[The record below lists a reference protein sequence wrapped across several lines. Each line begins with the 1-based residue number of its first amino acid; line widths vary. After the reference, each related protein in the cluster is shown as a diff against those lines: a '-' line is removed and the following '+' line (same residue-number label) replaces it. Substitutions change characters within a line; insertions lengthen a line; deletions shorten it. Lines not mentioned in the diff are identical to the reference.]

1 MERVGAA
8 WRARGRQGGWKGR
21 HHPWSLREYKD
32 THVNLFINGMFLES
46 LSHRLTNPPDLEG
59 VRAFAAIVEAG
70 SFQAA
75 SLRLGVPRSTVS
87 HRLAML
93 EAALGVRL
101 FQRSTRRVTVT
112 EAGQEYY
119 RELRP
124 ALAAVEEATRR
135 VAGLSEEP
143 RGLVRIS
150 VSQGFAGMWMSA
162 VALPFLRGNPGVQLQ
177 VDISDRFVDLIG
189 EGYDLAV
196 RGGDMGDSSLHARTL
211 LSMQTFCY
219 ASPEYLLSRPI
230 LEHPSQL
237 EGEEV
242 LLLSGGAEA
251 EWIFEGPTSV
261 RVKVHSRYRVN
272 SHLLHVEAA
281 AAGFGIARVF
291 PFLVRRELDRGLLR
305 PVLPEWGSPPAR
317 LQVVT
322 SGLTHRTAAVRAFVE
337 HLEEVVRGGP
347 GPGSPAGLCAVRNPV
362 DSA

>member
-1 MERVGAA
+1 V
-8 WRARGRQGGWKGR
+8 K
-21 HHPWSLREYKD
+21 KD
-32 THVNLFINGMFLES
+32 IHASQCINGGFLES
-46 LSHRLTNPPDLEG
+46 LSNQLTNQPDLEG

-87 HRLAML
+87 HRLAGL

-101 FQRSTRRVTVT
+101 LQRSTRRVTVT

-119 RELRP
+119 RDLRP

-143 RGLVRIS
+143 RGLVRVS

-162 VALPFLRGNPGVQLQ
+162 IALPFLRSYPKVQLQ

-196 RGGDMGDSSLHARTL
+196 RGGELGDSSLYARTL
-211 LSMQTFCY
+211 LTMRSFCY
-219 ASPEYLLSRPI
+219 ASPEFLLSRPTFT
-230 LEHPSQL
+230 HPSQL

-251 EWIFEGPTSV
+251 EWVFEGPSL
-261 RVKVHSRYRVN
+261 VKVGVRSRYRVN

-281 AAGFGIARVF
+281 VAGLGIARVF

-305 PVLPEWGSPPAR
+305 PILPEWGSPAAR

-322 SGLTHRTAAVRAFVE
+322 SGVAHRTAAVRAFVE
-337 HLEEVVRGGP
+337 HLEEVVGD
-347 GPGSPAGLCAVRNPV
+347 GLFERDCRR
-362 DSA
+362 

>member
-1 MERVGAA
+1 M
-8 WRARGRQGGWKGR
+8 
-21 HHPWSLREYKD
+21 
-32 THVNLFINGMFLES
+32 
-46 LSHRLTNPPDLEG
+46 TNPPDLEG

-75 SLRLGVPRSTVS
+75 SLRLGVPRSTLS
-87 HRLAML
+87 HRLATL
-93 EAALGVRL
+93 ETSLGVRL
-101 FQRSTRRVTVT
+101 LQRSTRRVTVT
-112 EAGQEYY
+112 DAGQEYF

-143 RGLVRIS
+143 RGLVRVS

-162 VALPFLRGNPGVQLQ
+162 IALPFLRNYPGIQLQ

-196 RGGDMGDSSLHARTL
+196 RGGDLADSSLHARTL
-211 LSMQTFCY
+211 LSMRSYCY
-219 ASPEYLLSRPI
+219 ASPEYLMSRPV

-237 EGEEV
+237 EGEQV
-242 LLLSGGAEA
+242 LLHSAAAEA
-251 EWIFEGPTSV
+251 EWLFEGPGSV
-261 RVKVHSRYRVN
+261 SVKVRSRYRVN

-281 AAGFGIARVF
+281 VAGFGIARVF

-305 PVLPEWGSPPAR
+305 PVLPEWGSPAAR

-322 SGLTHRTAAVRAFVE
+322 SGVTHRTAAVRAFVE
-337 HLEEVVRGGP
+337 HLEDVVGGGRG
-347 GPGSPAGLCAVRNPV
+347 AE
-362 DSA
+362 